1 MVQEL
6 SCPTACRIFPAQGSN
21 QRLLHWQADSLPLS
35 HQGSR
40 GWSLLNSPK
49 NFPNL
54 HFKMILLAL
63 YISDNSTP
71 PLHTTLAIFSG
82 AYLSLTQSS
91 TSLSLC
97 KCCPF
102 CLKHPSTYHSFE
114 KKLTHPQNPVQGS
127 LLSSRLPRLPSQHN
141 SCLQG
146 QICHSILFTFTHAC
160 LPFLTM
166 PSLKAGILASSE
178 N

>member
-114 KKLTHPQNPVQGS
+114 KSSPTLKTLSRDHFSPPAFQDFLLSTTLASRDKYVIQFCS
-127 LLSSRLPRLPSQHN
+127 LLHMPVSPS
-141 SCLQG
+141 
-146 QICHSILFTFTHAC
+146 
-160 LPFLTM
+160 
-166 PSLKAGILASSE
+166 
-178 N
+178 